1 MSASVILNCNFRYLE
16 TAKVGLSQNSKQMK
30 KVYASF
36 LILVMLLVSSAPVL
50 AQAGFI
56 SGQVTDAND
65 GEPLIGANVL
75 IEGTTIGA
83 STDLDG
89 NYRIL
94 NVRPGTYTIV
104 VRYVGY
110 QTQFIQNVLVQSGL
124 RTNLDI
130 EMQEEMFEGQE
141 VVFEAP
147 RDVVTRD
154 RTSSEAR
161 VSRQQLEAMP
171 VQEVGDV
178 LNLQAGVTQS
188 SSGQIHIRGGRATEV
203 AYIVDGIRVTDD
215 FDRSL
220 GIRLENQNIEELQV
234 VSGAYNAEFGQ
245 AMSGI
250 INISTRAGTN
260 NFQGSFRTW
269 AGDYLTPDRHL
280 YEGVSHRLTD
290 LRPSNQY
297 NLEGTLAGPIIRDRL
312 TFFVSG
318 RYFNTD
324 GWFNGRNAF
333 APYGPTLPG
342 TDRFGRPEYARV
354 PVDDPVNRFGDRIDD
369 DLPWI
374 DVISQDNQWI
384 YYTDSGERD
393 STLVPLQQ
401 FNSFTGQY
409 NLQWNVFR
417 GFRVNLIG
425 NYSVEEGD
433 VGVGHTMRLVPGGIS
448 TFDRTRFYN
457 NLRITVTPSANTF
470 FNINA
475 AMRYSNF
482 EQRLFDDLNDP
493 RYFNFDR
500 MSELPARYSGGSG
513 RFSIIGTDN
522 YVEDRTTQTFILK
535 GDITSQLNDIH
546 QIKAGIEFQQ
556 DIIERDAFSLQPVG
570 PNIIELPDTDGLGV
584 PIRDGRQREYYTRK
598 PWLLSAFV
606 QDRIEYENLIINAGL
621 RFEYFQSNGRIPADS
636 RDPDLFKLPNERHED
651 FWTSA
656 SPKFQLSPRLG
667 VAYPISET
675 GVIHFSYGYFLQ
687 IPEYERLFNGDR
699 IVMPQTSGIFGVYG
713 NPDLKPQQTIQY
725 ELGLQQQL
733 IPGTVLEVSGFYRDI
748 RDWISSGPT
757 NLTSNPGIRYG
768 TWVNRDYA
776 NVKGVTATLTQQLG
790 RQLNMVFDYTFMMA
804 EGTNSDPQA
813 EFNAAVSRG
822 DTTGAPLTQMLQPLD
837 WDRRHQLNA
846 TAYYVGSNWGGS
858 MIARFRTG
866 EPYTADATFSTR
878 TGITALTY
886 FEQNSLRKPENLTFD
901 INLYYGLTVA
911 AANVRATLNVYNLLD
926 TRNVNFVYADSGT
939 ADAPLPVNQPAQV
952 DPGYYDNPFLYTEP
966 RRVQFGIEVSF

>member
-1 MSASVILNCNFRYLE
+1 
-16 TAKVGLSQNSKQMK
+16 MK
-30 KVYASF
+30 HAYAVLLLF
-36 LILVMLLVSSAPVL
+36 TMLLFSSAPVL

-56 SGQVTDAND
+56 SGKVTNAED
-65 GEPLIGANVL
+65 GEPLIGANVV
-75 IEGTTIGA
+75 IEGTTMGS
-83 STDLDG
+83 STDVDG

-104 VRYVGY
+104 VRYIGY
-110 QTQFIQNVLVQSGL
+110 QTKFIENVLVQSDS
-124 RTNLDI
+124 RTNLDV
-130 EMQEEMFEGQE
+130 ELQEQVFEGQE
-141 VVFEAP
+141 VVVQAT
-147 RDVVTRD
+147 RDIVTRD
-154 RTSSEAR
+154 RTSSESR

-178 LNLQAGVTQS
+178 LSLQAGVTQS
-188 SSGQIHIRGGRATEV
+188 STGQIHIRGGRATEV

-220 GIRLENQNIEELQV
+220 GVRLENQNIEELQV
-234 VSGAYNAEFGQ
+234 VSGAYNAEYGQ

-250 INISTRAGTN
+250 INVTTRAGTN

-269 AGDYLTPDRHL
+269 AGDYLSPNRAL
-280 YEGVSHRLTD
+280 YDGLSHRVTD
-290 LRPSNQY
+290 LSPSNQY
-297 NLEGTLAGPIIRDRL
+297 NFEATLAGPIIRERL
-312 TFFVSG
+312 TFFISG
-318 RYFNTD
+318 RYFDTD

-333 APYGPTLPG
+333 TPYGPMLPG
-342 TDRFGRPEYARV
+342 TDRFGRPVYPRV
-354 PVDDPVNRFGDRIDD
+354 PADNPVNRYGDRVDG

-374 DVISQDNQWI
+374 DIISEDDEWI

-393 STLVPLQQ
+393 SSLVPLQQ
-401 FNSFTGQY
+401 FSSFTGQY
-409 NLQWNVFR
+409 NLQWNAFK

-425 NYSVEEGD
+425 NYSLEVGD
-433 VGVGHTMRLVPGGIS
+433 AGGGHDNRLVPGGVS
-448 TFDRTRFYN
+448 TFERTRFYN
-457 NLRITVTPSANTF
+457 NLRITVTPSANTY

-475 AMRYSNF
+475 AMRYNNF
-482 EQRLFDDLNDP
+482 GQQLFDDLNDP
-493 RYFNFDR
+493 RYFNYDR
-500 MSELPARYSGGSG
+500 LSELPPRYAGGAG
-513 RFSIIGTDN
+513 RFNIIGTDN

-546 QIKAGIEFQQ
+546 QMKAGIEFQQ
-556 DIIERDAFSLQPVG
+556 DIIDRDAFSLQPVG
-570 PNIIELPDTDGLGV
+570 PNIIALPDTDGLGI
-584 PIRDGRQREYYTRK
+584 PIRGGRQREYYTRK
-598 PWLLSAFV
+598 PWLLSAFI
-606 QDRIEYENLIINAGL
+606 QDRIEYESLIINAGL
-621 RFEYFQSNGRIPADS
+621 RFEYFQSNGQIPADS
-636 RDPDLFKLPNERHED
+636 QDPDLFELPDERHDD

-733 IPGTVLEVSGFYRDI
+733 IEGTVLEVSGFYRDI

-776 NVKGVTATLTQQLG
+776 NVKGVTASLNQQIG
-790 RQLNMVFDYTFMMA
+790 QRLNMVFDYTFMMA

-813 EFNAAVSRG
+813 EFNAAVARG
-822 DTTGAPLTQMLQPLD
+822 DTSGTALTQMLQPLD
-837 WDRRHQLNA
+837 WDRRHQLNGTIFLA
-846 TAYYVGSNWGGS
+846 GRNWGASLIG
-858 MIARFRTG
+858 RFRSG
-866 EPYTADATFSTR
+866 EPYTADRTFSTR
-878 TGITALTY
+878 TGITALEY
-886 FEQNSLRKPENLTFD
+886 FEQNSLRKPTNLTFD
-901 INLYYGLTVA
+901 INLYRGLELGGASV
-911 AANVRATLNVYNLLD
+911 NATLNIYNLLD
-926 TRNVNFVYADSGT
+926 TRNVNFVFADSGT
-939 ADAPLPVNQPAQV
+939 ADAPLPQNQPAEV
-952 DPGYYDNPFLYTEP
+952 DPGYYDNPFFYTEP

>member
-1 MSASVILNCNFRYLE
+1 MKHAYASLLLLTVILL
-16 TAKVGLSQNSKQMK
+16 
-30 KVYASF
+30 
-36 LILVMLLVSSAPVL
+36 SSAPVL

-56 SGQVTDAND
+56 SGQVTDADD
-65 GEPLIGANVL
+65 GEPLIGANIL
-75 IEGTTIGA
+75 IDGTTMGA
-83 STDLDG
+83 STDLNG

-94 NVRPGTYTIV
+94 NVRPGTYTVV
-104 VRYVGY
+104 VRYIGY
-110 QTQFIQNVLVQSGL
+110 QTQFIQNVLVQSDS

-130 EMQEEMFEGQE
+130 EMQEEVFEGQE
-141 VVFEAP
+141 IVVQAE
-147 RDVVTRD
+147 RDIVTRD
-154 RTSSEAR
+154 RTSSESR
-161 VSRQQLEAMP
+161 VSRQQLDAMP

-178 LNLQAGVTQS
+178 LSLQAGVTQS

-220 GIRLENQNIEELQV
+220 GIRIENQNIEELQV
-234 VSGAYNAEFGQ
+234 VSGAYNAEYGQ

-269 AGDYLTPDRHL
+269 AGDYLSSDREL
-280 YEGVSHRLTD
+280 YDGVAHRITD

-297 NLEGTLAGPIIRDRL
+297 NFEATLAGPIVRDRL

-318 RYFNTD
+318 RHFSTD
-324 GWFNGRNAF
+324 GWFYGRNAYS
-333 APYGPTLPG
+333 AHGPILPVL
-342 TDRFGRPEYARV
+342 DRFGRQAFPRV
-354 PVDDPVNRFGDRIDD
+354 PVDNPVNRFGDRVDG

-374 DVISQDNQWI
+374 TIINEDDDWI

-393 STLVPLQQ
+393 SSLVPLQQ
-401 FNSFTGQY
+401 FSSWTGQY
-409 NLQWNVFR
+409 NLQWNAFR

-425 NYSVEEGD
+425 NYSVEGGD
-433 VGVGHTMRLVPGGIS
+433 AGAGHQNRTVPDGIP

-457 NLRITVTPSANTF
+457 NLRITVTPSANTY

-482 EQRLFDDLNDP
+482 DQRLFDNLDNPL
-493 RYFNFDR
+493 YFNY
-500 MSELPARYSGGSG
+500 ARIGDEIPTTYQSSAG
-513 RFSIIGTDN
+513 RFNMLGTDN
-522 YVEDRTTQTFILK
+522 YIEDRTTQTYILK

-546 QIKAGIEFQQ
+546 QVKAGIEFQQ
-556 DIIERDAFSLQPVG
+556 DIIERDAFSLQEAGGDDTIDRTIIPL
-570 PNIIELPDTDGLGV
+570 PNTDGLGV
-584 PIRDGRQREYYTRK
+584 PIREGRQREYYNRK
-598 PWLLSAFV
+598 PWLLSAFI

-621 RFEYFQSNGRIPADS
+621 RFEYFQPNARIPADT
-636 RDPDLFKLPNERHED
+636 RDPDLFELPGDRDED
-651 FWTSA
+651 FWTAA

-687 IPEYERLFNGDR
+687 MPEYERLYNGDR

-748 RDWISSGPT
+748 RDWISSGPVNPT
-757 NLTSNPGIRYG
+757 ANPGIRYG

-776 NVKGVTATLTQQLG
+776 NVKGLTATLNQQLG
-790 RQLNMVFDYTFMMA
+790 QQISMVFDYTFMMA
-804 EGTNSDPQA
+804 DGTNSDPQA
-813 EFNAAVSRG
+813 EFNAAVARG
-822 DTTGAPLTQMLQPLD
+822 DTTGTALTQMLQPLD
-837 WDRRHQLNA
+837 WDRRHQLNGTFFFA
-846 TAYYVGSNWGGS
+846 GANWGASLIG
-858 MIARFRTG
+858 RFQTG
-866 EPYTADATFSTR
+866 EPYTADATYSTR

-886 FEQNSLRKPENLTFD
+886 FEQNSLRKPTNLTFD
-901 INLYYGLTVA
+901 INMYRGLDFRGAT
-911 AANVRATLNVYNLLD
+911 VRATLSVYNLFD
-926 TRNVNFVYADSGT
+926 TRNVNFVFADSGV
-939 ADAPLPVNQPAQV
+939 ADAPLPQNRPAEV
-952 DPGYYDNPFLYTEP
+952 DPGFYNNPFFYTEP